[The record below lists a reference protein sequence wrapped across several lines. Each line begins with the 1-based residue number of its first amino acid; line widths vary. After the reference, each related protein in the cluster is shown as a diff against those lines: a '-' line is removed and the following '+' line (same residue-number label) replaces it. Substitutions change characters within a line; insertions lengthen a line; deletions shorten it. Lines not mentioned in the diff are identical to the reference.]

1 MPMIDIK
8 RLAFG
13 YRTEDL
19 FDRLDLD
26 LGPGNVY
33 GLLGINGAGKST
45 LLRLIAG
52 LLFARSGSIRSLG
65 RDPAEREPTLL
76 SEIFMLPEQLNIPSI
91 TAKAYLDARTPF
103 YPRFDRERFAR
114 YADEFEIP
122 QLPKLSALSY
132 GQQKK
137 FLIAFGLASGSS
149 VVLLDEPT
157 NGLDIPSKAQFRR
170 AIAEAATPE
179 RLVVISTHQVRDV
192 GALIDPIVM
201 LHKGRIALNR
211 SLSEIGSRIRMT
223 LGASPPDSRAKHLI
237 YSEPAVGGFWS
248 VWDDAGPSDEQLDL
262 EVLFNALVNQPERCA
277 AALGTDGARA

>member
-1 MPMIDIK
+1 MIEIK
-8 RLAFG
+8 NLAFG
-13 YRTEDL
+13 YRNEAL
-19 FDRLDLD
+19 FDRLDLE

-52 LLFARSGSIRSLG
+52 LLFARGGAILSLE
-65 RDPAEREPTLL
+65 RDPAQREPTLL
-76 SEIFMLPEQLNIPSI
+76 SEIFMLPEQLDIPSS
-91 TAKAYLDARTPF
+91 TSRAYLEARTPF
-103 YPRFDRERFAR
+103 YPRFDRERFTR
-114 YADEFEIP
+114 YANEFELP
-122 QLPKLSALSY
+122 QVPKLSALSY

-149 VVLLDEPT
+149 VLLLDEPT

-201 LHKGRIALNR
+201 LHQGRIALNR
-211 SLSEIGSRIRMT
+211 SLSEIGARIRMT
-223 LGASPPDSRAKHLI
+223 LGASPPDARAPHLI

-262 EVLFNALVNQPERCA
+262 EVLFNALVSQPERCA
-277 AALGTDGARA
+277 STLGTEGAHA

>member
-1 MPMIDIK
+1 MIEIK
-8 RLAFG
+8 NLAFG
-13 YRTEDL
+13 YRTEAL
-19 FDRLDLD
+19 FDRLDLE

-52 LLFARSGSIRSLG
+52 LLFARGGSIRSLE
-65 RDPAEREPTLL
+65 RDPAQREPTLL
-76 SEIFMLPEQLNIPSI
+76 SEIFMLPEQLNIPSS
-91 TAKAYLDARTPF
+91 ASRAYLEERTPF

-114 YADEFEIP
+114 YANEFELP
-122 QLPKLSALSY
+122 QVPKLSALSY

-149 VVLLDEPT
+149 VLLLDEPT

-179 RLVVISTHQVRDV
+179 RLVVISTHQVRDG

-201 LHKGRIALNR
+201 LHQGRIALNR
-211 SLSEIGSRIRMT
+211 SLSEIGARVRMT
-223 LGASPPDSRAKHLI
+223 LGASPPDARAPHLI

-248 VWDDAGPSDEQLDL
+248 VWDDAGPKDEQLDL
-262 EVLFNALVNQPERCA
+262 EVLFNALVSQPERCA
-277 AALGTDGARA
+277 SVLGMDGARA

>member
-1 MPMIDIK
+1 MIDIK
-8 RLAFG
+8 NLTFG
-13 YRTEDL
+13 YRADAL
-19 FDRLDLD
+19 FDRLDLE
-26 LGPGNVY
+26 LRPGNVY
-33 GLLGINGAGKST
+33 GLLGMNGAGKST

-52 LLFARSGSIRSLG
+52 LLFKRGGSIRSLG

-76 SEIFMLPEQLNIPSI
+76 SEMFMLPEELNIPS
-91 TAKAYLDARTPF
+91 TTSRAYLDTRTPF
-103 YPRFDRERFAR
+103 YPRFDRERFSR
-114 YADEFEIP
+114 YADEFELP
-122 QLPKLSALSY
+122 QPPKLSALSY

-137 FLIAFGLASGSS
+137 FLIAFGLASGAS

-170 AIAEAATPE
+170 AIAAAATPE

-201 LHKGRIALNR
+201 LHQGRIALNR

-223 LGASPPDSRAKHLI
+223 LGASPPDSHAEHLI

-248 VWDDAGPSDEQLDL
+248 VWDDAGPRDEQLDL
-262 EVLFNALVNQPERCA
+262 EVLFNALVSQPERCA
-277 AALGTDGARA
+277 AVLGADGARA

>member
-1 MPMIDIK
+1 MIGIK
-8 RLAFG
+8 NLTFG
-13 YRTEDL
+13 YRTDAL

-26 LGPGNVY
+26 LRPGNVY

-65 RDPAEREPTLL
+65 RDPAQREPTLL
-76 SEIFMLPEQLNIPSI
+76 SELFMLPEQLNIPSI
-91 TAKAYLDARTPF
+91 TSRAYLEARAPF

-114 YADEFEIP
+114 YAQEFELP
-122 QLPKLSALSY
+122 PLPKLSALSY

-149 VVLLDEPT
+149 VLLLDEPT

-201 LHKGRIALNR
+201 LHQGRIALNR

-223 LGASPPDSRAKHLI
+223 LGPSPSDSRTEHLI
-237 YSEPAVGGFWS
+237 YSEPTVGGFWS

-262 EVLFNALVNQPERCA
+262 EVLFNALLSQPERCA
-277 AALGTDGARA
+277 SALGTDGARA

>member
-1 MPMIDIK
+1 MIRIK
-8 RLAFG
+8 NLTFG
-13 YRTEDL
+13 YRTDAL
-19 FDRLDLD
+19 FDRLELD
-26 LGPGNVY
+26 LTPGNVY

-65 RDPAEREPTLL
+65 RDPAQREPTLL
-76 SEIFMLPEQLNIPSI
+76 SEIFMLPEQLNVPSI
-91 TAKAYLDARTPF
+91 NSQAYLEARAPL

-114 YADEFEIP
+114 YAQELELP
-122 QLPKLSALSY
+122 QLRNLSALSY

-149 VVLLDEPT
+149 VLLLDEPT

-201 LHKGRIALNR
+201 LHRGRIALNR

-223 LGASPPDSRAKHLI
+223 LGPSPPDSRAEHLI
-237 YSEPAVGGFWS
+237 YSEPSVGGFWS
-248 VWDDAGPSDEQLDL
+248 VWDDAGPTDEQLDL
-262 EVLFNALVNQPERCA
+262 EVLFNALVTRPERCA
-277 AALGTDGARA
+277 SVLGTDGART

>member
-1 MPMIDIK
+1 MIAIK
-8 RLAFG
+8 NLAFG
-13 YRTEDL
+13 YRTDPL
-19 FDRLDLD
+19 FDRLDLE
-26 LGPGNVY
+26 LRPGNVY
-33 GLLGINGAGKST
+33 GLLGMNGAGKST

-52 LLFARSGSIRSLG
+52 LLFKRGGSIRSLG

-76 SEIFMLPEQLNIPSI
+76 AEIFMLPEELNIPSI
-91 TAKAYLDARTPF
+91 TSRAYLDARTPF

-114 YADEFEIP
+114 YTHEFELP
-122 QLPKLSALSY
+122 QGLKLSALSH

-137 FLIAFGLASGSS
+137 FLIAFGLASGAS

-170 AIAEAATPE
+170 AIAEAATPD

-201 LHKGRIALNR
+201 LHQGRIALNR

-223 LGASPPDSRAKHLI
+223 LATSLPDPRAAHLI
-237 YSEPAVGGFWS
+237 YSEPTVGGFWS

-262 EVLFNALVNQPERCA
+262 EVLFNALVSQPERCA
-277 AALGTDGARA
+277 SVLGTSGARA